1 MLDAR
6 QLLVLYLDKKSPK
19 LTWDQWHRDF
29 GHIFVRTPFKCF
41 LSGMALDV
49 GSSLPQG
56 DFFVRTLCKNRSVV
70 VNACWDRT
78 RINYVVILLVPAKA
92 SLPKKIYGQFDFG
105 RIEQFIN
112 NKLFCIFLNNFNP
125 SKIHL
130 WQRKVKSKGQ
140 TALFAG
146 CRGFLPF
153 VHQHHVEMKIPSCTP
168 WSCHC
173 L

>member
-1 MLDAR
+1 MEYFQGLIGQNSASGWQWVKERKWRLYLLDAR

-105 RIEQFIN
+105 RIEQFF
-112 NKLFCIFLNNFNP
+112 K
-125 SKIHL
+125 
-130 WQRKVKSKGQ
+130 
-140 TALFAG
+140 
-146 CRGFLPF
+146 
-153 VHQHHVEMKIPSCTP
+153 
-168 WSCHC
+168 
-173 L
+173 